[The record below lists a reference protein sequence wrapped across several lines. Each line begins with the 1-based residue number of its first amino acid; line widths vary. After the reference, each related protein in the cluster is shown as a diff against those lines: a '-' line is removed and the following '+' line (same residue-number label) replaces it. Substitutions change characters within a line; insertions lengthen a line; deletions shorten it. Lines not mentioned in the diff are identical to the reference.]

1 MRVDAYALHFNSTYE
16 TAQSTLTR
24 ITQKG
29 DMIHT
34 VNLNHESQN
43 LSLSAEA
50 KVQTSQGDLEI
61 NLATILSQEER
72 YKVETIVAQS
82 AVDPLVIN
90 LSGELASVDT
100 QKTFLFDLDSDG
112 QKEAMALLKEGNGF
126 LALDTNEN
134 GKIDDGS
141 ELFGTKSGN
150 GFADLSLYD
159 DDKNGVIDEN
169 DAIFDKLRIWQ
180 KSALENQL
188 ITVKQARVGALLLE
202 NVSSMFSYQQ
212 GGIKSADLR
221 SSGIALFEDG
231 RASWMSHVDF
241 YVEEKESTQNTDA
254 TQNSVSQ
261 SLFNQLKTSTPAS
274 NTQETLIEMLEKRL
288 HMLEAKLQKTH
299 NKDEK
304 QALQLQILTLS
315 QNIAS
320 LQGA

>member
-16 TAQSTLTR
+16 TAQSTLIR

-29 DMIHT
+29 EMIHT

-50 KVQTSQGDLEI
+50 KVKTSQGDLEI
-61 NLATILSQEER
+61 NLATILSHEER

-82 AVDPLVIN
+82 AIDPLVIN
-90 LSGELASVDT
+90 LSGELASVNT
-100 QKTFLFDLDSDG
+100 QKTFLFDLNSDG